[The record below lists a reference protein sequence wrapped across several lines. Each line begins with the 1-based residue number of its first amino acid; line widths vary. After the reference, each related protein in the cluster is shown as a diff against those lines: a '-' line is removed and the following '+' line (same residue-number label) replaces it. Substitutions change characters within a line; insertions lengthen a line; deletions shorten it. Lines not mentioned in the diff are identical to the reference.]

1 MRTSPGRLV
10 LTNHEPTLLF
20 AKCLIARFSL
30 VKLWYHTIFWNIGRT
45 YYVLSSQPEQ
55 TFSENHR
62 DNGKPD

>member
-30 VKLWYHTIFWNIGRT
+30 VKLWYHTIFFF
-45 YYVLSSQPEQ
+45 YVLSSQPEQ
-55 TFSENHR
+55 TFSENHK